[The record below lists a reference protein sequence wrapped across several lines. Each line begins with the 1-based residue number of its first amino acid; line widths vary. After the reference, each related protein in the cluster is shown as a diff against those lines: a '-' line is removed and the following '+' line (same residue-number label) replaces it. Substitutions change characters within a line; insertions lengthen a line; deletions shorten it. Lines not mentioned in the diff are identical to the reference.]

1 MNYEGQICRSPMER
15 GSYML
20 PVVVGC
26 IYNQCKF
33 CTLFKHLKYREI
45 PFEQVKEEVLRVKN
59 IGGSPSRVFLGDGS
73 AFALSTD
80 KLLRITDL
88 LHENFFEIEEINMDA
103 TVPSI
108 LSKSDSELKSLYNAG
123 IRHLYLG
130 IECALDETLDFMH
143 KDHNVSEALE
153 AVERIKEQGMIFDA
167 HIMSGVCG
175 KDKGIEN
182 AHSLAE
188 FFNKTKPSRIV
199 NFSMFLHT
207 EAPLYKEIENKNF
220 FPASEWDNL
229 NESYELIKNINDFS
243 VYYDGMHDY
252 IPVRV
257 RGNLSTDKSRMLIE
271 YEKAMESYTDEKEV
285 YSFVEG
291 TY

>member
-1 MNYEGQICRSPMER
+1 MDYEGQICRSPMER

-26 IYNQCKF
+26 IYNKCKF
-33 CTLFKHLKYREI
+33 CTLFKHLNYREI
-45 PFEQVKEEVLRVKN
+45 PFEKVKEEILRVKN
-59 IGGSPSRVFLGDGS
+59 LGGNPSKIFLGDGS

-80 KLLRITDL
+80 KLLQITNL
-88 LHENFFEIEEINMDA
+88 LHNNFLGIEEINMDA

-108 LSKSDSELKSLYNAG
+108 LSKTDNELKSLYNSG

-130 IECALDETLDFMH
+130 IECALDETLAFMH
-143 KDHNVSEALE
+143 KDHNVAEALE
-153 AVERIKEQGMIFDA
+153 AVARIKEHGMIFDA

-175 KDKGIEN
+175 KDKGLEN
-182 AHSLAE
+182 AHKLAE
-188 FFNKTKPSRIV
+188 FFNATKPERII

-207 EAPLYKEIENKNF
+207 EAPLYNEIQNNKF

-229 NESYELIKNINDFS
+229 KESYELIKNIDSFS
-243 VYYDGMHDY
+243 VNYDGMHDY

-257 RGNLSTDKSRMLIE
+257 RGNLSTDKNRMLSE
-271 YEKAMESYTDEKEV
+271 YEKAMETYEDEKEV